1 MPNRGLTLKTV
12 AKAVEILERIMERP
26 DGATLTDLSSA
37 TGEKP
42 STIHHL
48 LSTLRQAGM
57 LQQDPSTKV
66 YRLGL
71 KAFRIGQAALD
82 HLDLVKRAQ
91 PLMRELARATGE
103 GVTLVQYEGEKPVY
117 VLGYESSHT
126 IGMRYRPGSPIPLHC
141 TGSGKIFLSRMS
153 DGDLKAYLKALTLKR
168 YTPNTI
174 VDGDRLRE
182 EITKVRRQGYALDNH
197 EVEEGLLC
205 IAAPILNHQGEVVG
219 SISLSGP
226 DNRLKDRLEQVI
238 KQVCKTARSVSL
250 HG

>member
-1 MPNRGLTLKTV
+1 LKTV
-12 AKAVEILERIMERP
+12 VKAVEILELMMESP

-37 TGEKP
+37 MGEKL

-48 LSTLRQAGM
+48 VSTLRQAGM
-57 LQQDPSTKV
+57 LQQDPSSKV

-82 HLDLVKRAQ
+82 HLDLAKRAQ
-91 PLMRELARATGE
+91 PLMRELARVTGE

-153 DGDLKAYLKALTLKR
+153 DEELSACLEALPLKR
-168 YTPNTI
+168 YTPNTV
-174 VDGDRLRE
+174 VDADRLRE
-182 EITKVRRQGYALDNH
+182 EIAKVGLQGYALDNQ

-226 DNRLKDRLEQVI
+226 NNRLEDRLDKVI